1 MDAPKL
7 DLPQTLSA
15 ETPHFLIRTL
25 DVADAHESW
34 CEWLMDARA
43 QTNLNATPRR
53 LTLDEIRAYIASFDR
68 IKSHIMGIFEKE
80 TGKLVG
86 IRAAYVDRARRE
98 CLLNTLIGE
107 AGARGKGAQRETRYA
122 MHNFVLEDLD
132 LDSARASVVGENE
145 YMLRTLSET
154 GWVHEHT
161 SVKPRANGKGFVEL
175 HHFRLTRDV
184 WRASAAAQAK
194 AYCTPPS

>member
-1 MDAPKL
+1 MNAPKL

-25 DVADAHESW
+25 NVADAHESW

-53 LTLDEIRAYIASFDR
+53 LTLDEVRAYIASFDR
-68 IKSHIMGIFEKE
+68 IKSHIMGIFEKA

-132 LDSARASVVGENE
+132 LDSACASVVGENE

-154 GWVHEHT
+154 GWIHEHT
-161 SVKPRANGKGFVEL
+161 SVKPRANGEGFVQL
-175 HHFRLTRDV
+175 HHFRLTREV
-184 WRASAAAQAK
+184 WRTSAAAQAK
-194 AYCTPPS
+194 AYCTPPA